1 MGNVIVT
8 TTIQAPVGVCFD
20 AARDVS
26 VHVASAAFSGER
38 LVEPGKL
45 DGHLELGDL
54 VCFEGRHFGLR
65 QRFCAR
71 ITEVVRPSRFVDEM
85 VSGTFKS
92 LRHVH
97 EFESADG
104 GTILRDTL
112 VWEAP
117 VGILGQIAD
126 VLFLERHMRWF
137 VETKQSHLKR
147 IVEHG
152 SVTVLSGPAM

>member
-1 MGNVIVT
+1 MGHVIVT
-8 TTIQAPVGVCFD
+8 TTIQAPAGVCFD
-20 AARDVS
+20 AALDVS

-45 DGHLELGDL
+45 EGHLELGNL
-54 VCFEGRHFGLR
+54 VCFEGRHLWVR

-85 VSGTFKS
+85 VSGVFKS

-97 EFESADG
+97 EFEAADG
-104 GTILRDTL
+104 GTIMRDTL
-112 VWEAP
+112 AWEAP
-117 VGILGQIAD
+117 LGILGQIAD

-137 VETKQSHLKR
+137 VETKQSHMKR

-152 SVTVLSGPAM
+152 SVTVLSGRAL